1 MSVPYE
7 LRYQWN
13 DERQEIDL
21 IALFYIAP
29 EGEIPL
35 SEEKE
40 LAVWELLGNECLLSL
55 GCNGDRARIAI
66 RSYIERTT
74 PPAPPKPDWYVEP
87 IREAQQAS
95 A

>member
-1 MSVPYE
+1 MY
-7 LRYQWN
+7 
-13 DERQEIDL
+13 IDIL
-21 IALFYIAP
+21 MAKDRLWVNLT
-29 EGEIPL
+29 G
-35 SEEKE
+35 
-40 LAVWELLGNECLLSL
+40 VWEELEQKTGRDLTNECLLSL

-87 IREAQQAS
+87 IREAQQVS